1 MRHEQTYHQSNT
13 GPVPQDDASSLPIQ
27 PPKKPFRHLIKWLGH
42 DAIRSIIGNVYDT
55 NIDSLMSGWPELCI
69 RADVAA
75 GALSIGVI
83 MGWRCSWWVFSRS
96 EVPLFQTESQEDS
109 VVWVQINLSSGQKNG
124 HVFCIGEVR
133 GMMRMRD

>member
-69 RADVAA
+69 RADVDA

-83 MGWRCSWWVFSRS
+83 MGW
-96 EVPLFQTESQEDS
+96 L
-109 VVWVQINLSSGQKNG
+109 
-124 HVFCIGEVR
+124 
-133 GMMRMRD
+133 